1 MNLNGSI
8 DTSGPDR
15 ITSRRW
21 SQSSGRVR
29 PIATGRFLGLVRGME
44 AKQKGGLTYSE
55 SLTTAYQ
62 LWGAGQVEKM
72 MQLAIDAHLGVFPE
86 QPQVLI
92 PSAKGI
98 ST

>member
-1 MNLNGSI
+1 
-8 DTSGPDR
+8 
-15 ITSRRW
+15 
-21 SQSSGRVR
+21 
-29 PIATGRFLGLVRGME
+29 ME